1 MAYPSFV
8 NLFRKEGF
16 QTAAFVSLGVLA
28 SEFGLDEGF
37 QEYSDEFPPERWYLS
52 AEEVNQRAFPWLEAL
67 KGRKFFL
74 WIHYSDPHEPY
85 APPDTAD
92 DTKLF
97 LNDELAVQCCLNKY
111 LTQTLDLKLK
121 KGRTRLRFSA
131 GIPLRTIP
139 AASWPRLTSSCSRLR
154 PMVRPSL

>member
-1 MAYPSFV
+1 M
-8 NLFRKEGF
+8 
-16 QTAAFVSLGVLA
+16 
-28 SEFGLDEGF
+28 
-37 QEYSDEFPPERWYLS
+37 
-52 AEEVNQRAFPWLEAL
+52 EAL
-67 KGRKFFL
+67 KGRTLFL

-97 LNDELAVQCCLNKY
+97 LNNEIAVQCCLNKY
-111 LTQTLDLKLK
+111 LTQTLDLKFK
-121 KGRTRLRFSA
+121 KGRNRLRFEA

-154 PMVRPSL
+154 TMVRPSL